1 MIHNDI
7 QNQLALL
14 IKTSAPPLIEV
25 SQSPAES
32 PQWVQGQRLPAYVI
46 ASLPNGRFH
55 VLVEDQTLD
64 MNLPKNTQP
73 GETLDLV
80 YVSDKP
86 RPTFALL
93 SDLAKALPTN
103 ANNVSLSQTGKFL
116 GSLLQQNIQNS
127 AETPSAALIK
137 GAGAIIPGAPVS
149 VQQLVTALKD
159 TISKSGF
166 FYESHQAQWVTGE
179 RSLESLLQ
187 EPQAKLAAT
196 TVEQKVAVPVTA
208 DKNTSDTVAPAQIKN
223 TASESVQTNSVT
235 KLGVDA
241 AGQQQNVAAAGPREP
256 VHPLT
261 SSIVQQQLNILDTR
275 QVIWQGQVWPG
286 QNMEWEIEEDS
297 HRNSGGVDDSEG
309 VWRTRL
315 HLDFPALGGV
325 TAHLA
330 LGAGGVKVDFSVE
343 QASSAA
349 LLQTEVTS
357 LAQSMESSGL
367 KVAGLAVR
375 QDGGS

>member
-55 VLVEDQTLD
+55 VMVEDQTLD

-93 SDLAKALPTN
+93 SDLAKSLPANT
-103 ANNVSLSQTGKFL
+103 NNVSLSQTGKFL
-116 GSLLQQNIQNS
+116 GSLLQQTIQNN
-127 AETPSAALIK
+127 AETSNAALIK
-137 GAGAIIPGAPVS
+137 NTAAILPGAPVS

-166 FYESHQAQWVTGE
+166 FYEAHQAQWVTGE

-187 EPQAKLAAT
+187 EPQAKLSVS
-196 TVEQKVAVPVTA
+196 TVEQKTTAPVVT
-208 DKNTSDTVAPAQIKN
+208 DKNSSDSPISSTQIKN
-223 TASESVQTNSVT
+223 AASETVLASNVT
-235 KLGVDA
+235 KLGSDVA
-241 AGQQQNVAAAGPREP
+241 SQQTVTAGPREP
-256 VHPLT
+256 VHPLS

-275 QVIWQGQVWPG
+275 QIAWQGQVWPG
-286 QNMEWEIEEDS
+286 QNMEWEIEEDGQ
-297 HRNSGGVDDSEG
+297 HRASGIEG
-309 VWRTRL
+309 DEAVWRTRL

-325 TAHLA
+325 TAHLS
-330 LGAGGVKVDFSVE
+330 LGAGVVKVDFSVE
-343 QASSAA
+343 QASSVGV
-349 LLQTEVTS
+349 LQTEVPS